1 MNGNGEKVHLMLCQR
16 AKVVIRG
23 EIMTFSA
30 FNKNQRVKESRTE
43 VQQEGTKQVQV
54 LLNKRGRKNHNKSQ
68 QYKLFQKGK

>member
-1 MNGNGEKVHLMLCQR
+1 MNDNGEKVHLMLCQR

-43 VQQEGTKQVQV
+43 VQ
-54 LLNKRGRKNHNKSQ
+54 
-68 QYKLFQKGK
+68 

>member
-30 FNKNQRVKESRTE
+30 FNKNQRVKES
-43 VQQEGTKQVQV
+43 
-54 LLNKRGRKNHNKSQ
+54 
-68 QYKLFQKGK
+68 